1 MAMTNNLK
9 AVLDQP
15 VWEWMTTLPTTI
27 NIPENGF
34 TTSQSG
40 KGRYIYF
47 MRASAFYRYDTYSN
61 VWATLL
67 SPTYYNPAT
76 VLAMQ
81 CQLAQGTRGR
91 ILEAISSTRFRL
103 PYLAGGTVLEGEEM
117 RIMYG
122 PGAQEVRTI
131 TVAEDATTHDSG
143 IITSGSA
150 TLITDTNKK
159 WKVNQWV
166 GYTCRILSG
175 NNQMEQ
181 RNIIYNTETT
191 LYFVDVNLQ
200 QYEPWDNQGWRLT
213 PTTNATYEIAS
224 QIVEVDT
231 PFNVVP
237 TPYSRFM
244 MKTGVIWLIS
254 SSSSAPFFTF
264 QMYDILTN
272 TWYQKTMNGQLFSA
286 AIGTEVQI
294 ESVSD
299 TTGPLVLGTA
309 TAGTIRTL
317 TDSALSLETDRYRNY
332 SIRIVKGTGAGQDKR
347 IVANK
352 SNYFEVDSKWTITP
366 DATSKYEVYPDD
378 NLLYFI
384 GNGAAATFAYHM
396 EADMWIT
403 GPYFDHGVLGNT
415 IVKKDGDIGFG
426 IASGTRATGGVTGV
440 VVAVAGSNYTV
451 GDVLTISTGS
461 GTAQCYV
468 TATDT
473 LGAVTAIELRRC
485 GSTYTTGIKATTGGT
500 GTLCTINVLTVGT
513 VATVTTTINN
523 MFKTGDAIGIS
534 GASEAAWNT
543 SYTILGVWGVT
554 TFDIVITATANLA
567 AALATSTTL
576 LVDANET
583 WDVNE
588 HVGKFILLVAGG
600 SVTPTTQVRRITS
613 NTANSITVPAVGA
626 FTPTSG
632 TTRYIILNPASYGR
646 ATKFQAKDQYPFGY
660 ATGGTTTTIVDAT
673 KNWIRGTWVGMV
685 VRVNAGTGLGAELVI
700 TANSNNTLVFAAT
713 TFTPDSTTRYEI
725 MDTYGT
731 ATSGATSSITD
742 TTKNW
747 VVNQWAGKRVRITG
761 GTNQSLEL
769 IITTNTANSLN
780 FTAQTTAMDNTS
792 NYVIMDPPARGAG
805 CGILWT
811 YGNGNDN
818 YLWTSTGGNTT
829 LWQRMNINNQTYD
842 FGFMIPGFLG
852 DTLSTGS
859 TYAYD
864 GKDTVYAQFSNSGSL
879 YQLDIKKR
887 VAELGSRIPG
897 AMSTGY
903 IGNRMVIVTTEDGL
917 KFLYIAQSNGTLF
930 WRTLLFW

>member
-9 AVLDQP
+9 KVLDQP
-15 VWEWMTTLPTTI
+15 VWEWMQGMPTTI
-27 NIPENGF
+27 NIPENGW

-40 KGRYIYF
+40 KGRYIYL
-47 MRASAFYRYDTYSN
+47 MRSTGFWRLDTYSN
-61 VWATLL
+61 VWQTLL
-67 SPTYYNPAT
+67 SPTYYSPTA

-91 ILEAISSTRFRL
+91 VLEAISSTRFRL
-103 PYLAGGTVLEGEEM
+103 PYLAGGTALVGEEM
-117 RIMYG
+117 RIVYG
-122 PGAQEVRTI
+122 PGAQEVKTI

-143 IITSGSA
+143 IITSGSG
-150 TLITDTNKK
+150 TLITDTNKR

-166 GYTCRILSG
+166 GYTCRILTG

-181 RNIIYNTETT
+181 RNIVYNTENT

-224 QIVEVDT
+224 QVIEVAT

-244 MKTGVIWLIS
+244 TKTGVIWLIS
-254 SSSSAPFFTF
+254 STTSAPFFTF

-299 TTGPLVLGTA
+299 ITGPLVSGTA
-309 TAGTIRTL
+309 TSGTSRRI
-317 TDSALSLETDRYRNY
+317 TDSSKSLQVDRYRNY
-332 SIRIVKGTGAGQDKR
+332 SIRIVQGTGAGQDKR
-347 IVANK
+347 IIGNK
-352 SNYFEVDSKWTITP
+352 SDYFEVDSKWTINP

-384 GNGAAATFAYHM
+384 GNGNAATFAYHM

-403 GPYFDHGVLGNT
+403 GPYFDYGVLGNT
-415 IVKKDGDIGFG
+415 IVKKDGDVGYG
-426 IASGTRATGGVTGV
+426 IASGVRATTGVTSIA
-440 VVAVAGSNYTV
+440 VAVAGSNYTV

-461 GTAQCYV
+461 ATAQCYV

-473 LGAVTAIELRRC
+473 LGAVTAVELRRC
-485 GSTYTTGIKATTGGT
+485 GSGYTTGIKATTGGT
-500 GTLCTINVLTVGT
+500 GTLCTINVLTVNT
-513 VATVTTTINN
+513 VATVTTSTNN
-523 MFKTGDAIGIS
+523 MLKTGDVVTIS
-534 GASEAAWNT
+534 GCSEAAWNT
-543 SYTILGVWGVT
+543 SYTILGVWGTT

-567 AALATSTTL
+567 ATSSTSATL

-588 HVGKFILLVAGG
+588 HLGKFVLLVQGG
-600 SVTPTTQVRRITS
+600 FVTPTTQLRRITS
-613 NTANSITVPAVGA
+613 NTANTLTVPAVGA
-626 FTPTSG
+626 FVPQSG
-632 TTRYIILNPASYGR
+632 STRYIILDPASYGR
-646 ATKFQAKDQYPFGY
+646 ATKFQAKDMYPFGY
-660 ATGGTTTTIVDAT
+660 ATGGTTTTIVDTT
-673 KNWIRGTWVGMV
+673 KNWIRGTWIGMV
-685 VRVNAGTGLGAELVI
+685 VRVNAGTGLGAELTI
-700 TANSNNTLVFAAT
+700 TANSNNTLVFAAA
-713 TFTPDSTTRYEI
+713 TFTPDATTRYEI
-725 MDTYGT
+725 MDTFGT
-731 ATSGATSSITD
+731 ATSGATTSITD

-747 VVNQWAGKRVRITG
+747 VTNQWAGKRVRITG
-761 GTNQSLEL
+761 GANQGLEL
-769 IITTNTANSLN
+769 AITTNTANTIN
-780 FTAQTTAMDNTS
+780 FSGQTTAMDNTS
-792 NYVIMDPPARGAG
+792 NYVIMDPPARGSG
-805 CGILWT
+805 CGLLWT

-842 FGFMIPGFLG
+842 FGFMITGFLA
-852 DTLSTGS
+852 DALTTGS

-864 GKDTVYAQFSNSGSL
+864 GNDTIYVQNSNTGSL
-879 YQLDIKKR
+879 YQLNVKKR

-897 AMSTGY
+897 AMSTAY
-903 IGNRMVIVTTEDGL
+903 IGNRMCIVTTEDGL
-917 KFLYIAQSNGTLF
+917 KFLYIGQSNGSF
-930 WRTLLFW
+930 VWRTLLFW